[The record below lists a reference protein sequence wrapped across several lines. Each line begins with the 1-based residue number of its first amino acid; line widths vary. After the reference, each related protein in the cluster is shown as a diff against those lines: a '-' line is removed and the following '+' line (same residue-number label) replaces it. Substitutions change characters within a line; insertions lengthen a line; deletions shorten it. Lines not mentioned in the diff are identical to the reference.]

1 MGVITEIERQ
11 KYFAYLDGVAD
22 GLNASRNDVNEDTGL
37 NTGLKLDEA
46 IKRYTNNAE
55 FERSQGN
62 LQGCLE
68 FRQLA
73 KWLRELKMYRYYLLK
88 AESEPQESEG
98 QIWHK

>member
-11 KYFAYLDGVAD
+11 KYFAYLDGVAA
-22 GLNASRNDVNEDTGL
+22 GLNESRNDVNDDTGI
-37 NTGLKLDEA
+37 KLDEA
-46 IKRYTNNAE
+46 IKRYASNAE
-55 FERSQGN
+55 FERTHGY

-88 AESEPQESEG
+88 AEVESQESDNCN
-98 QIWHK
+98 

>member
-22 GLNASRNDVNEDTGL
+22 GLNESRNDVNDDTGI
-37 NTGLKLDEA
+37 KLDEA
-46 IKRYTNNAE
+46 IKRYERNAE
-55 FERSQGN
+55 FERTEGN

-73 KWLRELKMYRYYLLK
+73 KWLRELKMYRHYLLK
-88 AESEPQESEG
+88 AKVEPQERED
-98 QIWHK
+98 KEC

>member
-1 MGVITEIERQ
+1 MGVITEIEKQ

-22 GLNASRNDVNEDTGL
+22 GLNASRNNVNKDTGIE
-37 NTGLKLDEA
+37 LDEA
-46 IKRYTNNAE
+46 IEKFEHNAE
-55 FERSQGN
+55 FERRNGN

-88 AESEPQESEG
+88 AEVESQESDNCN
-98 QIWHK
+98 

>member
-22 GLNASRNDVNEDTGL
+22 GLNESRNDVNEDTGI
-37 NTGLKLDEA
+37 KLDEA
-46 IKRYTNNAE
+46 IKRYESNAE
-55 FERSQGN
+55 FERTHDN

-73 KWLRELKMYRYYLLK
+73 NWLRELKMYRYYFLK
-88 AESEPQESEG
+88 ADVEPRESEE
-98 QIWHK
+98 